1 MILSGME
8 TNSNMLRLENKDVLV
23 IGLGGRGRAACEL
36 LRRNGARVTG
46 IDSEDT
52 PELRNGVKSLRPL
65 GVEIEL
71 GVSVPPQ
78 HHFNLAVLSPAVPM
92 MGALVRAVCET
103 KVPMIGEMEL
113 GYQQAKCLSI
123 AIAGTN
129 GKGTTAEMVE
139 RLLINNHRK
148 AVLTGHRAR
157 PLCSVVDQTK
167 ELDYLVLQVNSFQ
180 LEMTQYFRPAV
191 AVLMNISPDHLDRY
205 SKVEDYIRANARLFM
220 NQQSF
225 DWAIVQSETLSRLK
239 ELGVPVPAKTI
250 TFSATDSQADIR
262 LERGLLISSIPN
274 WSGPLLNME
283 QCKLRGPHNAEN
295 LMAALAVGHVL
306 RLPLEN
312 MSETLNGYDAG
323 PHRCE
328 LVAEIDGVQFIND
341 SKAMNLDASL
351 KALQSVRPGKA
362 GAPNVF
368 LIAGGEDQAL
378 DYYDAGP
385 LLSKRVKHAYLVGE
399 SGEKIRAAWSLF
411 TPCSVVTS
419 LLEAIVEAA
428 KNAASGDAVLLSPAC
443 SSFDQFRNYQE
454 RGEIFCRAVKSIGRG
469 GRGAHP
475 HMNGKT
481 DRKAEPNNSAT
492 ENARF

>member
-1 MILSGME
+1 ME
-8 TNSNMLRLENKDVLV
+8 KNLDMLLLENKDVLV

-36 LRRNGARVTG
+36 LLRRGARVTG

-65 GVEIEL
+65 GVEIAL

-92 MGALVRAVCET
+92 KGELVRAVCESN
-103 KVPMIGEMEL
+103 VPMIGEMEL
-113 GYQQAKCLSI
+113 GYQQSKCLSI

-139 RLLINNHRK
+139 RLLVNNHRK
-148 AVLTGHRAR
+148 TVLTGHRAR
-157 PLCSVVDQTK
+157 PLCSVVEQTK

-205 SKVEDYIRANARLFM
+205 SNVEAYIRANARLFM

-225 DWAIVQSETLSRLK
+225 DWAIVQSETLGRLK
-239 ELGVPVPAKTI
+239 ELGLPVPAKTI

-262 LERGLLISSIPN
+262 LERGLLISSISN

-283 QCKLRGPHNAEN
+283 ECKVRGPHNAEN

-312 MSETLNGYDAG
+312 MSETLNTYDAG

-328 LVAEIDGVQFIND
+328 LVAEIDGVQYIND
-341 SKAMNLDASL
+341 SKAMNLDATL
-351 KALQSVRPGKA
+351 KALQSVRAGKG

-368 LIAGGEDQAL
+368 LIAGGEDEAL

-385 LLSKRVKHAYLVGE
+385 WLSKRVKRAFLVGE

-411 TPCSVVTS
+411 TPCTVVTS

-469 GRGAHP
+469 GRAADP
-475 HMNGKT
+475 NIRGKN
-481 DRKAEPNNSAT
+481 RKVSLANVKTPEKAPS
-492 ENARF
+492 EN